1 MTNGRRAGRQPI
13 SIAADGE
20 SVEAA
25 LQRALGE
32 EPGRILSVLIRAL
45 GDFDLAEDALQD
57 AVATALER
65 WPADGVPQN
74 PSGWLV
80 TTARRSAIDRL
91 RRSSTWQR
99 KEAELRLIQ
108 ELEAAATDP
117 DVSGMSFGDERLR
130 LIFTCCHPALPL
142 DLRVALTLRTVG
154 GLTTAEVARAFLVP
168 ETTMKQRLVRAKR
181 RIHEAAIPYSVPSDE
196 LLTPRLGGVLAVLYL
211 IFNEG
216 YTPTSGEAIVRPDL
230 SSEAIR
236 LARLVAERLPH
247 AEPLGLLALMLFHDG
262 RREARTAS
270 ADSPVL
276 LKDQDRSLWDKERIA
291 EAYAL
296 LRTAAARDQPGPYQ
310 LQAAIAAL
318 HTNARTAADTDWSS
332 IAALYDSLVESVP
345 TPVIALNRA
354 VAHGMAH
361 GPGVGLE
368 FVDGIKGLERYHLF
382 HATRADLLR
391 RLERYAEA
399 SAAYGRALQYVSNG
413 RDREYLLRRLDECG
427 RKQRP

>member
-1 MTNGRRAGRQPI
+1 MTNGRRTGRQPTY
-13 SIAADGE
+13 IAAEGE
-20 SVEAA
+20 PVHAA

-32 EPGRILSVLIRAL
+32 EPGRILSVLIRAVA
-45 GDFDLAEDALQD
+45 DFDLAEDALQD

-65 WPADGVPQN
+65 WPAAGVPRN

-91 RRSSTWQR
+91 RRSSTWKR
-99 KEAELRLIQ
+99 KEAELRVIQ
-108 ELEAAATDP
+108 ELEAAGTEP
-117 DVSGMSFGDERLR
+117 DSEVVSGDERLR

-181 RIHEAAIPYSVPSDE
+181 RIREAAIPYSVPSDE
-196 LLTPRLGGVLAVLYL
+196 LLAQRLGGVLAVLYL

-216 YTPTSGEAIVRPDL
+216 YAPTSGDSIVRPDL
-230 SSEAIR
+230 STEAIR
-236 LARLVAERLPH
+236 LARLVAEQLPH
-247 AEPLGLLALMLFHDG
+247 AEPLGLLALMLLHDA
-262 RREARTAS
+262 RRDARTAL
-270 ADSPVL
+270 AGSPVL
-276 LKDQDRSLWDKERIA
+276 LEDQDRSLWDKERIA
-291 EAYAL
+291 EADAL

-310 LQAAIAAL
+310 LQAAIAGL
-318 HTNARTAADTDWSS
+318 HTSARIAADTDWGS
-332 IAALYDSLVESVP
+332 IAALYDSLIESIP

-361 GPGVGLE
+361 GPAVGLE
-368 FVDGIKGLERYHLF
+368 LVEQIRGLDRYHLF

-391 RLERYAEA
+391 RLERYLEA
-399 SAAYGRALQYVSNG
+399 SAAYRCALDYVSNG
-413 RDREYLLRRLDECG
+413 RDRDYLLRRLNECA
-427 RKQRP
+427 RPQRP